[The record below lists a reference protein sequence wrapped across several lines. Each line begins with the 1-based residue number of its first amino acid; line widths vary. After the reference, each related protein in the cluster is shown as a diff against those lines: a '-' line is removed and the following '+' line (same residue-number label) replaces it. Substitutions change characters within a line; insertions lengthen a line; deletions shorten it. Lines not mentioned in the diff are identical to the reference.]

1 MAAEVPNDAN
11 AGQVFTP
18 VSFESDRRRSGTQ
31 AHLSTNE
38 DIASQAR
45 PDVFIA
51 RAPAAPAPAGDAL
64 VNEHFGAK
72 LGRVLKRHLHF
83 VGPGIMSSVAFMDPG
98 NWSTDL
104 TAGAQFG
111 YALLSV
117 ILMSSLVGIFLQVL
131 AVRMGAVTGFD
142 LARSTRLWLLPE
154 EKEALDREIEA
165 AKNDAAPREEDAIQ
179 RRPWKKCR
187 LGLLW
192 VLYFVAEGAIICTE
206 LAELVGSAI
215 ALNL

>member
-1 MAAEVPNDAN
+1 MAAEVPSDSN
-11 AGQVFTP
+11 AAQAFAP
-18 VSFESDRRRSGTQ
+18 VSVNSDRRRSGTQ
-31 AHLSTNE
+31 AHLSTNV

-45 PDVFIA
+45 PD
-51 RAPAAPAPAGDAL
+51 AL
-64 VNEHFGAK
+64 RSEEQTRESFGGK

-131 AVRMGAVTGFD
+131 AVRMGAVTGYD

-154 EKEALDREIEA
+154 EKEAMDRERDAEIEA
-165 AKNDAAPREEDAIQ
+165 SKGRAAVDGTAPIR

-187 LGLLW
+187 LALLW